1 MSDGWF
7 ICVCVC
13 VEGGGGRGVWL
24 DSGVGGRWEVVH
36 PCPCKSPSL
45 KAV

>member
-7 ICVCVC
+7 ICVCECVC

-24 DSGVGGRWEVVH
+24 DGGVGGEVGGGT
-36 PCPCKSPSL
+36 PLSL
-45 KAV
+45 